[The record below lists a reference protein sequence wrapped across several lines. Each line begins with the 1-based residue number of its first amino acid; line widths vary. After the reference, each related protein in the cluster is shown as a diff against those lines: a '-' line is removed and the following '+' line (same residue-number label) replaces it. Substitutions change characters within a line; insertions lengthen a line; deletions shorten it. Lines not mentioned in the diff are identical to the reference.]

1 MRSTPGQRQSAWKQ
15 RSLFG
20 VLLVLVAISFS
31 RSGQAGHSEPVAEV
45 SQIAA
50 ATVSPLSAV
59 APEEPASCPRGQ
71 VAVTPAD
78 VAIGNDVRCVPPGN
92 DDVQGSR
99 LDPLYSRVAAELV
112 ARISGR
118 AAERAAS
125 VKVICWSEKD
135 WRELS
140 VAFGDSGKMES
151 GEFWLGWV
159 PRGRRVINLS
169 YLACLQLDRI
179 AYHDSHLA
187 LPATGAAVGAL
198 AHEAM
203 HVAGIHNEG
212 TAECYGVQ
220 LTATAAMGLGV
231 EREYADRLRT
241 VDFEFDREE
250 RAGTAYDSADCYDGG
265 PLDLAPEGSRWP

>member
-1 MRSTPGQRQSAWKQ
+1 M
-15 RSLFG
+15 
-20 VLLVLVAISFS
+20 
-31 RSGQAGHSEPVAEV
+31 
-45 SQIAA
+45 
-50 ATVSPLSAV
+50 
-59 APEEPASCPRGQ
+59 
-71 VAVTPAD
+71 
-78 VAIGNDVRCVPPGN
+78 
-92 DDVQGSR
+92 QGSR

-125 VKVICWSEKD
+125 VKVICWSEKG
-135 WRELS
+135 L
-140 VAFGDSGKMES
+140 AGA
-151 GEFWLGWV
+151 LGRV
-159 PRGRRVINLS
+159 RRRRQDGVRRV
-169 YLACLQLDRI
+169 LARLGSEGSASDQPLVSRLPPSWDRI

-241 VDFEFDREE
+241 VNFEFDREE